1 MKRFYILFAV
11 VFLASSLLTAQ
22 DVFHRTSSIPTLQYE
37 TGGGG
42 FGGVVAGVD
51 FDGDGRSEIYVCN
64 TNFIDR
70 EGELIPRIYKF
81 EWNES
86 TGSWDSVWSATAPL
100 TLQNT
105 WPAFT
110 WGDLDKDGKPEIYWG
125 PVNYSPYPE
134 LPRVLVYESAGDG
147 SDNMGVDDGFG
158 GFNPNA
164 STPIA
169 SGDGINL
176 RPIKFEV
183 RDVDND
189 GTDELIFVER
199 ANTYQYGILSV
210 SNIPD
215 NGDGSETWTLEASGS
230 GDPILSSTGAKYDFS
245 IIGNIIYLFN
255 GNGLIYPVK
264 YAGGN
269 WTSLPPQH
277 GVAEEYGSFK
287 GSVTADLDSDGT
299 DEIILGGWDTP
310 TKVFV
315 LKQDA
320 DTLKTVAAVDLSTN
334 FSLGTLNGAAGGD
347 LDSDG
352 KLDFVFGTRGSPA
365 SVPNNAVV
373 RVEFQ
378 GGDITNPANY
388 VASIIDS
395 LLVPAPGGTGGQ
407 LDVVYMANIDG
418 DSDDEVLYTQG
429 YTRGVAND
437 TTADLAIVELKHT
450 PTAVREITRGELPTS
465 IYLEQN
471 YPNPFNPATTI
482 RFGLSKSTNVT
493 LKVYDILGREIAVLV
508 NNEPM
513 NAGKFEVKFDASDL
527 ASGTYIYKLKAGNNV
542 VSKKMQLIK

>member
-51 FDGDGRSEIYVCN
+51 FDGDGRTEIYVCN

-105 WPAFT
+105 WPALT

-134 LPRVLVYESAGDG
+134 VPRVLVYESAGDG

-158 GFNPNA
+158 GFSPNA

-199 ANTYQYGILSV
+199 ANSYQYGILSV

-215 NGDGSETWTLEASGS
+215 NGDGSETWTLEASGF
-230 GDPILSSTGAKYDFS
+230 GDPILSNTGAKYDFAV
-245 IIGNIIYLFN
+245 IGNVIYLFN

-264 YAGGN
+264 FANGT
-269 WTSLPPQH
+269 WTSLPAQH

-287 GSVTADLDSDGT
+287 GSVTTDLDGDGT

-315 LKQDA
+315 LKQDG

-352 KLDFVFGTRGSPA
+352 KPDFVFGTRGNPA
-365 SVPNNAVV
+365 SVPNNAVL

-378 GGDITNPANY
+378 GGDISNPENY
-388 VASIIDS
+388 VSSLIDS

-450 PTAVREITRGELPTS
+450 PTAVREITRGELPAN

-513 NAGKFEVKFDASDL
+513 NAGKFEVKFDASNL